1 MPEPTWAR
9 LLQQRLMQGIT
20 SSVPESMSAIISN
33 ETRGQPLQRTR
44 DRFGDLA
51 ADERFA
57 EHVADPCGLR
67 SLAELWAAVAAHEY
81 DGNFG
86 VQLPDLARELGPRK
100 VGHRLIGQYE
110 IEALRLSAKRLQ
122 GRDARV
128 KPHRLIVQFGKN
140 LLRKRNQRAFI
151 VHDHYDL
158 AIAAGQLGRRL
169 GR

>member
-1 MPEPTWAR
+1 MK
-9 LLQQRLMQGIT
+9 
-20 SSVPESMSAIISN
+20 S
-33 ETRGQPLQRTR
+33 RGWPSERTR
-44 DRFGDLA
+44 DRFGDIA

-67 SLAELWAAVAAHEY
+67 SLAELRAAVAAHEY
-81 DGNFG
+81 DRNFG
-86 VQLPDLARELGPRK
+86 VQLPDLARELAPRQ
-100 VGHRLIGQYE
+100 VGHGLIGQHE
-110 IEALRLSAKRLQ
+110 IEAPRLSAKRLQ

-158 AIAAGQLGRRL
+158 AIAA
-169 GR
+169 